1 MDGAARRTMF
11 YFGAFGGTLPT
22 LANLAPMY
30 IANWDTPLPTIGFLF
45 GLAVWAIVGGG
56 IALTNSSPDVRQ
68 AIFAGIAAPAI
79 LTNIANGATE
89 GAMRRKTT
97 ELIPHFTVALSL
109 LGSGALPTASAQPSP
124 DSAKAEATPPVSSGR
139 PTTYGGSP
147 MTYGSGDWLLF
158 QWSVDHPPDT
168 RSPAVAVVQAHFTG
182 AGAPTSVSIPIDA
195 HVKFGDSGKTV
206 KLGAITS
213 TRGESTFSLPA
224 GTDQIIVDGKPVT
237 VSERVMRIDVN
248 VRTRPSVSG
257 DFLWVLGLPRN
268 YAIDE
273 LWLAWGGQKDCPVP

>member
-30 IANWDTPLPTIGFLF
+30 IANGDTPLPTIGFLF

-139 PTTYGGSP
+139 PTTYGGVAHDIWQWGLALLP
-147 MTYGSGDWLLF
+147 MERR
-158 QWSVDHPPDT
+158 PPS
-168 RSPAVAVVQAHFTG
+168 RHK
-182 AGAPTSVSIPIDA
+182 I
-195 HVKFGDSGKTV
+195 
-206 KLGAITS
+206 
-213 TRGESTFSLPA
+213 TRGGGRPSTFYWRRCTNQCLHS
-224 GTDQIIVDGKPVT
+224 
-237 VSERVMRIDVN
+237 N
-248 VRTRPSVSG
+248 
-257 DFLWVLGLPRN
+257 
-268 YAIDE
+268 
-273 LWLAWGGQKDCPVP
+273 